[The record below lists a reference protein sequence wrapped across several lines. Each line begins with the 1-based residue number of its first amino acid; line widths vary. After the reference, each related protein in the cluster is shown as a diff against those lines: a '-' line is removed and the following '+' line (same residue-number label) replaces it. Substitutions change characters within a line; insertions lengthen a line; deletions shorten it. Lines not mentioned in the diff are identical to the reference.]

1 MEVYGLVGKPVGHS
15 LSPALHEAAYDV
27 LELDARYVTL
37 EPEPA
42 AIGTAIDGAA
52 ALGIAGLNVTTP
64 FKRDV
69 LEHVATDPLAERI
82 GAVNTIDFGTGPP
95 GGYNT
100 DASGAIRA
108 LNRHDVTLNGTDALV
123 VGAGGAGRAIA
134 MALDD
139 AGARVRVAN
148 RTVAK
153 AEDLAAALETGVGY
167 ELRAL
172 PELVPETEL
181 LVNATTVGLES
192 DETPVQADLL
202 HSDLV
207 VMDAV
212 YQPIETRLLQEAV
225 AAGAETIDGA
235 WMLLYQ
241 AVEAFEQWTGQE
253 APVEAMHDALR
264 SRL

>member
-27 LELDARYVTL
+27 LELEARYVTL
-37 EPEPA
+37 EPDPA
-42 AIGTAIDGAA
+42 AIGDAIDGAA

-82 GAVNTIDFGTGPP
+82 GAVNTIDFGTEPP
-95 GGYNT
+95 EGFNT
-100 DASGAIRA
+100 DATGAIRA
-108 LNRHDVTLNGTDALV
+108 LDRHDVRLSGADALV

-153 AEDLAAALETGVGY
+153 AEDLVAVLDTGSSHG
-167 ELRAL
+167 LDAL

-192 DETPVQADLL
+192 DETPVPAELL

-212 YQPIETRLLQEAV
+212 YQPIETRLLQEAA

-241 AVEAFEQWTGQE
+241 GVEAFEQWTALD
-253 APVEAMHDALR
+253 APVEAMQDALR

>member
-1 MEVYGLVGKPVGHS
+1 
-15 LSPALHEAAYDV
+15 
-27 LELDARYVTL
+27 
-37 EPEPA
+37 
-42 AIGTAIDGAA
+42 
-52 ALGIAGLNVTTP
+52 
-64 FKRDV
+64 
-69 LEHVATDPLAERI
+69 
-82 GAVNTIDFGTGPP
+82 
-95 GGYNT
+95 
-100 DASGAIRA
+100 
-108 LNRHDVTLNGTDALV
+108 
-123 VGAGGAGRAIA
+123 

-253 APVEAMHDALR
+253 APVEAMYDALR